1 MKPEWEQ
8 AYDEAMDVIRRRKE
22 FCALWQEETLRDAQ
36 EGRISKEEA
45 LSEMERINV
54 EIDRTE
60 AALDG
65 LKRLLDKL
73 KIKD

>member
-1 MKPEWEQ
+1 MKPEWEK
-8 AYDEAMDVIRRRKE
+8 AYDETMDVIRRRKE
-22 FCALWQEETLRDAQ
+22 FCARWQEETLRDAR

-45 LSEMERINV
+45 MSEMERINV

-60 AALDG
+60 AVLDG